1 MCNHVIQLSRLPPA
15 VGRGLNFVLRLHNSP
30 REAVSILTK
39 TPTYA
44 TQIQKR
50 TQGQKKH
57 PKKNK
62 KFYIFLMH
70 Q

>member
-1 MCNHVIQLSRLPPA
+1 MILLSRLPPA
-15 VGRGLNFVLRLHNSP
+15 VGCGLNFVLCLHNSP
-30 REAVSILTK
+30 REAVLILTK

-50 TQGQKKH
+50 TQGQKK
-57 PKKNK
+57 KKK